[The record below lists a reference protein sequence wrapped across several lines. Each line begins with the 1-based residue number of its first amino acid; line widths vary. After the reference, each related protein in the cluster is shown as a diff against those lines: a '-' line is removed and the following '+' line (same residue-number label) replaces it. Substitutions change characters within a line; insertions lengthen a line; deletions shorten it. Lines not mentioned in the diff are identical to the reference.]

1 MHIPRPPRA
10 GSHEDWPAFKGLR
23 RTCHGF
29 AIAPMACGRYAARMS
44 ILILMRHAKAVRETE
59 AQGDRARELTERGR
73 RDAGAAAAEI
83 ADAGYAPTTI
93 VTSPAARTLATA
105 RIVRDALAHAP
116 ALVIAEPLYLSE
128 PKAIWSEVR
137 DDLTDGGMI
146 VVGHNPG
153 MHALVADWIDRARDR
168 SGLARAFLEGFP
180 TSAWA
185 VFEMEDGPFDAVAPK
200 LVGGGA
206 RPRAD

>member
-1 MHIPRPPRA
+1 V
-10 GSHEDWPAFKGLR
+10 FKGLR
-23 RTCHGF
+23 PTCHEF
-29 AIAPMACGRYAARMS
+29 AIAPGGHGSYAAPMS

-59 AQGDRARELTERGR
+59 APSDRARDLTERGR
-73 RDAGAAAAEI
+73 RDAATAAAEI

-116 ALVIAEPLYLSE
+116 ALVIAEPLYLSA
-128 PKAIWSEVR
+128 PTVIWSEIR

-168 SGLARAFLEGFP
+168 SALARTFMEGFP
-180 TSAWA
+180 TAAWA
-185 VFEMEDGPFDAVAPK
+185 AFEVRDGMFEALAPK